1 MNRRER
7 KAMEKKLGI
16 TKYRKSLPLNQR
28 FETIRQ
34 NIIEGKKMQ
43 NKLKEDIRV
52 KDNAKVDAEINKK
65 VADRALNLMM
75 KEDMDYYSATEKAKE
90 EFGQKS

>member
-7 KAMEKKLGI
+7 RAMEKRLGI
-16 TKYRKSLPLNQR
+16 TKYKKSLPMNKR
-28 FETIRQ
+28 FEMIEQ

-43 NKLKEDIRV
+43 AKLKEDIRV
-52 KDNAKVDAEINKK
+52 KENAKSDAEVNKK
-65 VADRALNLMM
+65 IADRALELMM
-75 KEDMDYYSATEKAKE
+75 KDSMDYYSATEKAKE

>member
-7 KAMEKKLGI
+7 KAMEKKLGLV
-16 TKYRKSLPLNQR
+16 KYRKSLPLNQR
-28 FETIRQ
+28 FEMIRQ

-52 KDNAKVDAEINKK
+52 KDNAKVDAEINQK
-65 VADRALNLMM
+65 VADRALDLMM
-75 KEDMDYYSATEKAKE
+75 KEDMDYYSATELAKK
-90 EFGQKS
+90 EFSK

>member
-16 TKYRKSLPLNQR
+16 ANYKKTLFLNQR
-28 FETIRQ
+28 FEMIRQ

-52 KDNAKVDAEINKK
+52 KDNIKADTEINQK
-65 VADRALNLMM
+65 VADRALELMM
-75 KEDMDYYSATEKAKE
+75 KEDMDYYSATEAAKKE
-90 EFGQKS
+90 YGQSV